1 MKIEATISTRPFT
14 AMARASLV
22 RPGPERPR
30 VSVRKM
36 GALPSGLTIGNNAP
50 TTSNVFAASSLN
62 ALFTGHTSCG
72 DATRGRNRAVEPVR
86 LPKTGHGLY

>member
-1 MKIEATISTRPFT
+1 
-14 AMARASLV
+14 MAHSSFV
-22 RPGPERPR
+22 RPRPERPR

-50 TTSNVFAASSLN
+50 TTSIVFAASSLN

-72 DATRGRNRAVEPVR
+72 ATCARNRAVGPVR
-86 LPKTGHGLY
+86 LPKTEHGFY